1 MREVGILGF
10 PEEVLF
16 GLLAP
21 AGTPRAIV
29 MRLNSAVNEALRSAE
44 VRASLDGIGVD
55 VRAGTPETFAAALDE
70 QAREWKRVI
79 EETGIQ
85 VE

>member
-10 PEEVLF
+10 PQEVLF

-21 AGTPRAIV
+21 AGTPRPIV
-29 MRLNSAVNEALRSAE
+29 MQLNAAINEALQSAE
-44 VRASLDGIGVD
+44 VRASLDSIGVD
-55 VRAGTPETFAAALDE
+55 ARVGTPEAFASALDE
-70 QAREWKRVI
+70 QAGDWKRVI

-85 VE
+85 LE